1 MYLTLLSHTL
11 KMVKLIKLYIMYI
24 LPHTKV
30 NCKSIW
36 RILWLQEYARAVKM
50 LANNAYLNL
59 GENEI
64 LQHFSLWAKFSKS
77 NVFGIILY
85 KYSMADGFKV

>member
-36 RILWLQEYARAVKM
+36 RILWLQEYARTVKM

>member
-30 NCKSIW
+30 NCKSVW
-36 RILWLQEYARAVKM
+36 RILWLQEYARTVKM

-85 KYSMADGFKV
+85 KYSTADGFKV

>member
-1 MYLTLLSHTL
+1 
-11 KMVKLIKLYIMYI
+11 
-24 LPHTKV
+24 
-30 NCKSIW
+30 
-36 RILWLQEYARAVKM
+36 M

>member
-36 RILWLQEYARAVKM
+36 RILWLQEYARTVKM

-77 NVFGIILY
+77 NVFWIILY

>member
-30 NCKSIW
+30 NCKSVW
-36 RILWLQEYARAVKM
+36 RRLWLQEYGRTVKM
-50 LANNAYLNL
+50 LANNAYLIV

-77 NVFGIILY
+77 NVFWIILY